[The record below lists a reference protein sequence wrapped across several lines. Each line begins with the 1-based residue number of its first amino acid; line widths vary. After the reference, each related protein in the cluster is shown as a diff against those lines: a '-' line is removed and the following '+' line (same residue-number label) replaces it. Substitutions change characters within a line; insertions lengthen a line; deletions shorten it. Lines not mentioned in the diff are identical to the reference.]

1 MRCRTNAFAGLL
13 LLTLLF
19 PHPPSA
25 ASDPELPP
33 REVYKKTLAGTVW
46 VVVPTGPTT
55 FDIGTGWVADRERKL
70 VVTSFHHVG
79 TREKS
84 RLLFPSYDGKRLLAE
99 RDYYMKRVMAG
110 DSIAGTLLDVDPKR
124 DLALIEVDS
133 LPDGVT
139 ELKLAE
145 ESPEPGDRLHA
156 IGNPKESQGQ
166 WLSITGTVR
175 QVYRK
180 RAPVVNLRGVATD
193 LDARVIE
200 SHLAANPGDSGGPV
214 VDDRGQVV
222 GLTTSIDAKTP
233 TVTTCV
239 SVEEVRAFLKEYDQT
254 RAAKTAEE
262 LNARG
267 VRSFD
272 RGLWARAEAD
282 FTAALKL
289 EPKKAVAYRN
299 RAWTHLRRENFRKA
313 IEDFTSAAELLP
325 KVATIRNDRGFAYL
339 KRELLDEALADFTA
353 AIELDPTY
361 PLAHNNRGFVRAKKG
376 DTAGAIADYTEAIKL
391 NPKYESAYHNRGLA
405 HLDAGD
411 PAKAI
416 ADFTEAIRLAPRF
429 AAAYADR
436 ARAHDANKNPDRAK
450 ADREKAAELDPSLGK
465 K

>member
-1 MRCRTNAFAGLL
+1 MRHRIVLL
-13 LLTLLF
+13 MLLAVA
-19 PHPPSA
+19 PVGA
-25 ASDPELPP
+25 AEPELPP
-33 REVYKKTLAGTVW
+33 REIYKKTLAGTVW
-46 VVVPTGPTT
+46 VIVPTGATT
-55 FDIGTGWVADRERKL
+55 FDIGTGWVADRARKL

-79 TREKS
+79 TREKA
-84 RLLFPSYDGKRLLAE
+84 RLLFPSYDGKRLVTE
-99 RDYYMKRVMAG
+99 RDHYLKRARDG
-110 DSIAGTLLDVDPKR
+110 DTVGGTLLDVDPKR

-133 LPDGVT
+133 LPDGVI

-145 ESPEPGDRLHA
+145 EAPEPGDRLHA
-156 IGNPKESQGQ
+156 IGNAGESKGQ
-166 WLSITGTVR
+166 WLYITGTVR

-180 RAPVVNLRGVATD
+180 RAPVVNLRGVAND

-200 SHLAANPGDSGGPV
+200 SHMAANPGDSGGPV
-214 VDDRGQVV
+214 VDDRGRVV

-239 SVEEVRAFLKEYDQT
+239 SVEDIRAFLKESDQA
-254 RAAKTAEE
+254 RAAKTADE

-267 VRSFD
+267 IRSFD

-289 EPKKAVAYRN
+289 EPKKANAYRN
-299 RAWTHLRRENFRKA
+299 RAWTHLRRDDYQKG
-313 IEDFTSAAELLP
+313 IEDFTRAVELLP
-325 KVATIRNDRGFAYL
+325 NDATFRNDRGFAHL
-339 KRELLDEALADFTA
+339 KKSQLAEALADFTA
-353 AIELDPTY
+353 AIELDPKY
-361 PLAHNNRGFVRAKKG
+361 ALAHNNRGFVRAKKR
-376 DTAGAIADYTEAIKL
+376 DFVGAIADYSEALKL
-391 NPKYESAYHNRGLA
+391 NPNSESAYHNRGLA

-436 ARAHDANKNPDRAK
+436 ARAHDASQNPDRAK
-450 ADREKAAELDPSLGK
+450 ADRSKAAELDPSSVK

>member
-1 MRCRTNAFAGLL
+1 MCRRSNVFAGLL
-13 LLTLLF
+13 PLAVLF
-19 PHPPSA
+19 LHPPISA
-25 ASDPELPP
+25 AEPELPP
-33 REVYKKTLAGTVW
+33 REIYKKTLAGTVW

-55 FDIGTGWVADRERKL
+55 FDIGTGWVADRARKL
-70 VVTSFHHVG
+70 VVTSYHHVG

-84 RLLFPSYDGKRLLAE
+84 RLLFPSYDGKRLVAE
-99 RDYYMKRVMAG
+99 RDHYMKRVATG

-133 LPDGVT
+133 LPDGT
-139 ELKLAE
+139 AELTLAK

-166 WLSITGTVR
+166 WLYITGTVR

-180 RAPVVNLRGVATD
+180 RETIRGSVGLAVE
-193 LDARVIE
+193 LDARAIE
-200 SHLAANPGDSGGPV
+200 SQLAINPGDSGGPV
-214 VDDRGQVV
+214 VDDRGHLV
-222 GLTTSIDAKTP
+222 GLSTSFRQQAP
-233 TVTTCV
+233 TLASCV
-239 SVEEVRAFLKEYDQT
+239 SVEEIRAFLKEYDQT

-282 FTAALKL
+282 FTASLKL
-289 EPKKAVAYRN
+289 EPKKAVAFRN
-299 RAWTHLRRENFRKA
+299 RAWTHLRRENYRKA
-313 IEDFTSAAELLP
+313 IDDFSEAAELLP
-325 KVATIRNDRGFAYL
+325 KDATIRNDRGFAYL
-339 KRELLDEALADFTA
+339 KRELLAEALADFTA
-353 AIELDPTY
+353 AIELDPKCA
-361 PLAHNNRGFVRAKKG
+361 LAHNNRGFVRAKKR
-376 DTAGAIADYTEAIKL
+376 DFDGAIADYTEAIKL
-391 NPKYESAYHNRGLA
+391 NPKYESAYHNRGLV

-411 PAKAI
+411 PAKAV

-450 ADREKAAELDPSLGK
+450 ADREKAAELDPGFGK